1 MMKGGLG
8 NLMRQAQQMQ
18 ENMQKAQEELAALE
32 VTGESGAGMVKIV
45 LNGRH
50 EAKKVSIEPKLL
62 TEDLEML
69 EDLVAA
75 AINDASRKI
84 EERSKEKYADLMS
97 GMNLPPGMK
106 LPF

>member
-18 ENMQKAQEELAALE
+18 ESMQKAQEELAGLE
-32 VTGESGAGMVKIV
+32 VTGESGAGMVKVV

-50 EAKKVSIEPKLL
+50 EAKKVTIEPKLMG
-62 TEDLEML
+62 EDLGLL
-69 EDLVAA
+69 EDLVVA
-75 AINDASRKI
+75 AINDAARKI
-84 EERSKEKYADLMS
+84 EDRTKEKYSGLMS
-97 GMNLPPGMK
+97 GMNLPPGVK

>member
-1 MMKGGLG
+1 MLKGGLG

-18 ENMQKAQEELAALE
+18 ETMQKAQAELADLQ
-32 VTGESGAGMVKIV
+32 VTGESGAGMVKVV

-50 EAKKVSIEPKLL
+50 EARSVQIEPKLL
-62 TEDLEML
+62 GEDREML

-75 AINDASRKI
+75 AINDAVQKLAAVTRD
-84 EERSKEKYADLMS
+84 KYAGLMS
-97 GMNLPPGMK
+97 GMNLPAGMK

>member
-18 ENMQKAQEELAALE
+18 ENMQKAQAELADIE
-32 VTGESGAGMVKIV
+32 VTGESGAGMVKV
-45 LNGRH
+45 TLNGRH
-50 EAKKVSIEPKLL
+50 EAKKVVIEPKLL
-62 TEDLEML
+62 SEDKDML
-69 EDLVAA
+69 EDLLSA
-75 AINDASRKI
+75 AINDAVRKVAA
-84 EERSKEKYADLMS
+84 RTQEKYSGLMS

>member
-18 ENMQKAQEELAALE
+18 ETMQKAQAQLADLE
-32 VTGESGAGMVKIV
+32 VTGESGAGMVKVV

-50 EAKKVSIEPKLL
+50 EAKKVTIEPKLL
-62 TEDLEML
+62 GEDLGLL
-69 EDLVAA
+69 EDLIVAA
-75 AINDASRKI
+75 VNDAVRKI
-84 EERSKEKYADLMS
+84 AARSQETYANLMS